1 MIRWSRIA
9 AKLCLVLTITGCSAA
24 PAFDVM
30 GSLFPAWLLCIVLGV
45 VLAAITRWLLI
56 RRQTNLPFPFLTFPC
71 LGAVYT
77 FAVWLIF
84 F

>member
-1 MIRWSRIA
+1 MIRWIRIVA
-9 AKLCLVLTITGCSAA
+9 QLCLVLTITGCSVA

-30 GSLFPAWLLCIVLGV
+30 GSLFPAWLLCIALGV
-45 VLAAITRWLLI
+45 VLATITRWRLT
-56 RRQTNLPFPFLTFPC
+56 RRQIDLPFPFLTFPC

-77 FAVWLIF
+77 FAIWLVF